1 MPARTVQ
8 PRNGDSS
15 YLSLASASQT
25 NLPLTTDDVIDAI
38 GRRVLALTQTGRCA
52 IFLRQRDGSYSCPW
66 YTGLSTGYVQSILA
80 ETAHSFG
87 KDYFFLSRPGPL
99 IITDTGKSLVTTAL
113 SALAREEGYRAVH
126 FWPVETK
133 GSIVAAVGC
142 YYNKPHTPTK
152 TESKAI
158 TAYLAQVANDLEN
171 AVPRVEPRPAV
182 VLNGLYDLSRQLVA
196 NDSLE
201 VQLQSFAQSTVEI
214 VQVSF
219 CRILVQESHGV
230 YRCQAVYPERSSG
243 LPIQTDNQGVEL
255 LLRRVATTK
264 SPFVLHRSDITLNY
278 ELRMA
283 LELDLAHSLCFIPLH
298 LDTENLGLLV
308 LGEERQNQR
317 FSSDKIRVA
326 NTIADLVASVVHR
339 ERLYHRLEE
348 SYLETILALTRT
360 LEARDPYTAGH
371 SKRLEDL
378 VEKVG
383 KRLGCGPVRLQSLRW
398 AALLH
403 DIGKIGVPD
412 HVLTRPGPLSSEEWE
427 SMKKHPQIG
436 ADIITPVSSLAHV
449 APFVLAHHEHFD
461 GSGYPYGLKGDEIP
475 LEARIL
481 SVVDAFCAMTDGR
494 IYRAAKTHAQATE
507 ELRRCSGTHFD
518 PRVVDTFLNILEHE

>member
-1 MPARTVQ
+1 MSPRTVQ

-25 NLPLTTDDVIDAI
+25 NGPLSTDDVIDAI
-38 GRRVLALTQTGRCA
+38 GRRVLALAQTGRCA
-52 IFLRQRDGSYSCPW
+52 IFLRQRDGSYTCPW
-66 YTGLSTGYVQSILA
+66 YTGLSTGYIQSILA

-99 IITDTGKSLVTTAL
+99 ILADTGKTLVTTAI
-113 SALAREEGYRAVH
+113 SALARDEGYRAAH
-126 FWPVETK
+126 FWPVESK
-133 GSIVAAVGC
+133 GNIVGAVGC
-142 YYNKPHTPTK
+142 YYNKPHAPTK
-152 TESKAI
+152 AESKAI
-158 TAYLAQVANDLEN
+158 LTCLAQAANDLEN

-196 NDSLE
+196 SDSLE
-201 VQLQSFAQSTVEI
+201 VQLESFAQSTVEI

-219 CRILVQESHGV
+219 CRILVQEAQGV
-230 YRCQAVYPERSSG
+230 FHCQAAYPLRSTG
-243 LPIQTDNQGVEL
+243 VHMQTDSQGAAL
-255 LLRRVATTK
+255 LLRRIATTS

-278 ELRMA
+278 ELRLA
-283 LELDLAHSLCFIPLH
+283 LELDFAHTLCFVPLR
-298 LDTENLGLLV
+298 LDTDVLGLLV
-308 LGEERQNQR
+308 LGEERPTER
-317 FSSDKIRVA
+317 ISTEKMRLA

-378 VEKVG
+378 VDKVG
-383 KRLGCGPVRLQSLRW
+383 RRFNCGAARLQSLRW

-412 HVLTRPGPLSSEEWE
+412 HVLTRPGPLSDEEWE
-427 SMKKHPQIG
+427 TMKKHPQIG

-449 APFVLAHHEHFD
+449 APFILSHHEHFD

-494 IYRAAKTHAQATE
+494 IYRAAKTQAQAME

-518 PRVVDTFLNILEHE
+518 PRIVDVFLNILERE